1 MYKIYYLCSAEQLVQ
16 LGKSLINWL
25 VFFSFFNYVII
36 IQVGMWSR
44 SLRVWKS
51 PCQANLHFLFW
62 RYSHVEV
69 WIGKLCGM
77 SEFIRWLLPM
87 KYLGVLEYGCLTY
100 EKKKK
105 FLRMFRLI
113 RWVLVHIL
121 NIFKYLY
128 YDYVYMRTRFIK
140 TLKLLDTINSKA
152 VGYFFSKGMDCIK

>member
-16 LGKSLINWL
+16 LGKSLIIWL

-100 EKKKK
+100 EKKKRK

-121 NIFKYLY
+121 NIFKYLCILWLCLY
-128 YDYVYMRTRFIK
+128 ENKVYKNIEIIRYDQQQSCR
-140 TLKLLDTINSKA
+140 L
-152 VGYFFSKGMDCIK
+152 FFF